1 MNSKF
6 IISTTECITCNNEL
20 LKSLGSLRGVFGAE
34 IDRIDGT
41 INVNHT
47 DEVST
52 DEISTILAKSG
63 ITANVV
69 NAENNYDEPSVW
81 GCAL

>member
-69 NAENNYDEPSVW
+69 IAENNYDEPSVW